1 MSKRPKIS
9 EAQQDSID
17 RFLAVVLPRFPTLD
31 PAAEAAVDRMTRI
44 VKHLDKLSGRLSARF
59 GMNVGEFKVL
69 LKLDRHGAMTAG
81 ELADVLSLS
90 SGATTNRLDGLEE
103 AGYLTRTRDPEDRR
117 SVLVDVTAAG
127 RDVLERSSRRRA
139 ARSATCWPCSA
150 PPTTTA
156 STSCCGRSCARSTAP
171 TSPTLTR
178 PREGRQIT
186 RYVARSSCTCG
197 TTFSTYMPPVHP
209 GHQLDALI
217 ARAVVIG
224 RAHARSERTMAP

>member
-59 GMNVGEFKVL
+59 GLNVGEFKVL

-117 SVLVDVTAAG
+117 SVLVDVTASG
-127 RDVLERSSRRRA
+127 RDVLERIVEAQGSEERDLLAVLSPAEHDRLNELLRA
-139 ARSATCWPCSA
+139 IVREIDGPDE
-150 PPTTTA
+150 PDPH
-156 STSCCGRSCARSTAP
+156 
-171 TSPTLTR
+171 SP
-178 PREGRQIT
+178 
-186 RYVARSSCTCG
+186 A
-197 TTFSTYMPPVHP
+197 
-209 GHQLDALI
+209 
-217 ARAVVIG
+217 
-224 RAHARSERTMAP
+224 

>member
-1 MSKRPKIS
+1 
-9 EAQQDSID
+9 
-17 RFLAVVLPRFPTLD
+17 
-31 PAAEAAVDRMTRI
+31 MTRI

-59 GMNVGEFKVL
+59 GLNVGEFKVL

-117 SVLVDVTAAG
+117 SVLVDVTDAG
-127 RDVLERSSRRRA
+127 RDVLERIVEAQGSEERDLLAVLESRR
-139 ARSATCWPCSA
+139 
-150 PPTTTA
+150 
-156 STSCCGRSCARSTAP
+156 
-171 TSPTLTR
+171 TR
-178 PREGRQIT
+178 PPQRAVAGDRARDRRARRARPPHARLSGRQIA

-197 TTFSTYMPPVHP
+197 TTFNTYMPPVHP